1 MKPLN
6 EKELNALLAFLNSH
20 EKVYTRDAERAT
32 GISRCRIITYLEHH
46 GLIDR
51 MVKGISPETKANRN
65 EKVSQSVK
73 EQYRKGKVSPLKN
86 AKRMRELMKAKYG
99 VEHCTKLPWVCE
111 KIIKSRI
118 ENNGSYYT
126 DEMKA
131 KRDETMIE
139 KYGSLENAYKER
151 QEKYENTCLE
161 RYGAKNWWAS
171 KESQER
177 NIARSMKLYGVK
189 CAFNSEK
196 QKQTMLE
203 RYGVDHNWKIPECH
217 KKSELALKKII
228 EEENVPN
235 WNEKFSEET
244 KKVRL
249 SSNVFRCTRCN
260 EVFIDY
266 SWANHPYY
274 CPNCNN
280 TSDHS
285 SYVEIDIYNEISS
298 IYQEEIIRHDRN
310 ILNGLELDIYLP
322 KANLA
327 IEVDGIFWHSM
338 KPERDL
344 LKTEICESKGIQL
357 LHIWDIEWKRSKS
370 IVLDKIKSVLGMN
383 KRIFARKCKIVKIS
397 NEIYKEFCKSY
408 HIQKSANA
416 KYKYGLEYENEIVAI
431 ASFGKSRF
439 EKGRYEL
446 IRYCSKTS
454 ISIIGGMKKLVANFK
469 SEHGIKMIISY
480 ADRRYTTKLHSVYGD
495 KLISITKPNYY
506 YFKGKM
512 IYSRIRFQKHK
523 LKTDRLTRDFYDVNL
538 TEKEICEKAGFRILY
553 DCGQL
558 KFEL

>member
-1 MKPLN
+1 MKI
-6 EKELNALLAFLNSH
+6 
-20 EKVYTRDAERAT
+20 RA
-32 GISRCRIITYLEHH
+32 
-46 GLIDR
+46 
-51 MVKGISPETKANRN
+51 
-65 EKVSQSVK
+65 
-73 EQYRKGKVSPLKN
+73 
-86 AKRMRELMKAKYG
+86 
-99 VEHCTKLPWVCE
+99 
-111 KIIKSRI
+111 
-118 ENNGSYYT
+118 
-126 DEMKA
+126 
-131 KRDETMIE
+131 
-139 KYGSLENAYKER
+139 
-151 QEKYENTCLE
+151 LE

-171 KESQER
+171 SESQER

-217 KKSELALKKII
+217 KKSELALRKIV
-228 EEENVPN
+228 EEENVPS

-244 KKVRL
+244 RKVRL
-249 SSNVFRCTRCN
+249 SSNVFRCNRCN

-266 SWANHPYY
+266 SWPNHPYY

-285 SYVEIDIYNEISS
+285 SYVEIDIYNEISR

-310 ILNGLELDIYLP
+310 ILDGLELDIYLP

-357 LHIWDIEWKRSKS
+357 LHIWDIEWKSSKS

-416 KYKYGLEYENEIVAI
+416 KYKYGLEYETQIVAI

-439 EKGRYEL
+439 EKGKYEL
-446 IRYCSKTS
+446 IRYCSKTG
-454 ISIIGGMKKLVANFK
+454 ISIIGGMKKLVSNFK
-469 SEHGIKMIISY
+469 SEYGIEMIVSY

-523 LKTDRLTRDFYDVNL
+523 LKSDRITRDFYDENL
-538 TEKEICEKAGFRILY
+538 TEKEICEKAGLRILY